1 VVTVVATMATTLL
14 AKIATGTMQ
23 IHIDHID
30 PRWEEGRDYQLVCGL
45 NTSLNYC
52 ERDPDFNVSKNNR
65 FLPWRVSEGEIGSVP
80 VNKGDL
86 CQFLD
91 INSGEWV
98 LEEFLG
104 DWWFAQ
110 THTVCGTYL
119 GGKAITRK
127 QFQEM
132 GRKGSRIQ
140 IENKIGIYGW
150 SDEQKR
156 QRNIRANK
164 AQTSEQRR
172 QAAHAQNAQ
181 KWQCTVTG
189 YISTAAGLSHYQRH
203 KGINISNRTKV

>member
-1 VVTVVATMATTLL
+1 
-14 AKIATGTMQ
+14 MQ

-65 FLPWRVSEGEIGSVP
+65 FLPWRVAEGEIGCAP
-80 VNKGDL
+80 VNQGDL

-91 INSGEWV
+91 QDTGEWV

-104 DWWFAQ
+104 DWWYAQ
-110 THTVCGTYL
+110 TCTMCGTYF
-119 GGKAITRK
+119 GGKATPRK
-127 QFQEM
+127 QLQAM
-132 GRKGSRIQ
+132 GRRGSQVQ

-150 SDEQKR
+150 TEEQKR

-164 AQTSEQRR
+164 AQDREIKVRGGI
-172 QAAHAQNAQ
+172 NANKQ
-181 KWQCTVTG
+181 KWKCTVTG
-189 YISTAAGLSHYQRH
+189 YISTAAGLSNYQRH
-203 KGINISNRTKV
+203 KGIDTSNRTKI

>member
-1 VVTVVATMATTLL
+1 
-14 AKIATGTMQ
+14 MQ

-65 FLPWRVSEGEIGSVP
+65 FLPWRVTEGEIGSVP
-80 VNKGDL
+80 IEKGDL

-91 INSGEWV
+91 LSTGEWV

-110 THTVCGTYL
+110 TKTLCGASM
-119 GGKAITRK
+119 GGKTTTRE
-127 QFQEM
+127 QLQQM
-132 GRKGSRIQ
+132 GRKSALTQ

-150 SDEQKR
+150 SEEQVR

-164 AQTSEQRR
+164 AQSREVKVLGGV
-172 QAAHAQNAQ
+172 NANKQ
-181 KWQCTVTG
+181 KWQCSVTG

-203 KGINISNRTKV
+203 KGIDTSNRTRV

>member
-1 VVTVVATMATTLL
+1 MVVATLATALL

-45 NTSLNYC
+45 NTPLNYC

-65 FLPWRVSEGEIGSVP
+65 FLPWRVAEGEIGSVP

-91 INSGEWV
+91 LLSGEWV

-119 GGKAITRK
+119 GGKAITK
-127 QFQEM
+127 EQFQEM
-132 GRKGSRIQ
+132 GRKGSRTQ
-140 IENKIGIYGW
+140 IENKIGIHGW

-172 QAAHAQNAQ
+172 QAAYAQHAQ

-203 KGINISNRTKV
+203 KGINISNRTRV

>member
-1 VVTVVATMATTLL
+1 
-14 AKIATGTMQ
+14 MQ

-45 NTSLNYC
+45 NTALNYC
-52 ERDPDFNVSKNNR
+52 ERDPDLNVSKNNR
-65 FLPWRVSEGEIGSVP
+65 FLPWRVTGGEIGSAP
-80 VNKGDL
+80 INKGDL

-91 INSGEWV
+91 PHSGEWV

-104 DWWFAQ
+104 EWWYAQ
-110 THTVCGTYL
+110 THTSCGTYL
-119 GGKAITRK
+119 GGKAISRE

-132 GRKGSRIQ
+132 GRRGSQVQ

-150 SDEQKR
+150 NDEQKR
-156 QRNIRANK
+156 QRNIRANR

-172 QAAHAQNAQ
+172 QAAQAQHAQ
-181 KWQCTVTG
+181 KWKCTVTG

-203 KGINISNRTKV
+203 KGIDTSNRTKV